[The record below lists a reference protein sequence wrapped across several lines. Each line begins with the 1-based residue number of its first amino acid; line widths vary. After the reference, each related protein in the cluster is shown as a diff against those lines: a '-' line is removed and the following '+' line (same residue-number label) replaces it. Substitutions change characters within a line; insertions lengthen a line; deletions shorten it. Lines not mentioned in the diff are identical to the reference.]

1 MRISPVSILSP
12 DCFCSWVVMNVINGI
27 VRGDSPCAL
36 VPLRGANAMGEE
48 QTLWERNICKL
59 MCIVG
64 ERIQGLKGFQFYF
77 NLKELEGKFI
87 VWVRSGFQTTTEE
100 WEEVQL

>member
-36 VPLRGANAMGEE
+36 VPLRGENAMGEE
-48 QTLWERNICKL
+48 HLQINVYCWGKNS
-59 MCIVG
+59 
-64 ERIQGLKGFQFYF
+64 GLKEFYF